1 MTSFPSEIRFA
12 WRVVSIQKQGIT
24 NMRYSITT
32 VLAAS
37 LILLA
42 PVVEAHQASVF
53 ATGLTGPVKLD
64 LTRQGNLLV
73 TERGTAANDGKLSLV
88 DRSGTV
94 RPILTGL
101 PSGIETT
108 GGPSGPQAPAVDG
121 CCIVHLTIG
130 EGDMLRFSPSG
141 PPGSQVPNA
150 TGSVSPIF
158 SSVLRLVFNEPLDRL
173 DSSFALSPADHA
185 ALADGQ
191 TVQLD
196 NASGESV
203 WIRLVVDFKDA
214 RPDPATNVRG
224 SNPFH
229 MIASA
234 HDDSLLVVDS
244 GQNALLRVARNSWP
258 QVIVRFP
265 PVAQAPGVIPPFSDA
280 VPTAVRHL
288 NGSRYVVSLL
298 TGVPFTPGAASVRIV
313 NANNG
318 QWSDLLTGLTSATD
332 VLVIGSQIYVLQ
344 ISTNLSAGAPGQLLW
359 FKNRNAAPEIVASG
373 LIGASGMIYD
383 PARDAIFVAEMFAGR
398 ITRIQR

>member
-1 MTSFPSEIRFA
+1 MKMGIHSN
-12 WRVVSIQKQGIT
+12 QGIAK
-24 NMRYSITT
+24 MRNKIT
-32 VLAAS
+32 A
-37 LILLA
+37 LLA
-42 PVVEAHQASVF
+42 TGLVVLSPIGAAHQVSTF

-64 LTRQGNLLV
+64 LTRHGDLLV
-73 TERGTAANDGKLSLV
+73 TEQGTAANDGKLSLV

-108 GGPSGPQAPAVDG
+108 GGNSGPQAPVIQN
-121 CCIVHLTIG
+121 CCVVHLTIG
-130 EGDMLRFSPSG
+130 EGDMLRFAPAG
-141 PPGSQVPNA
+141 PPGRQVPNE

-158 SSVLRLVFNEPLDRL
+158 SSVLRLVFNRPLDRL
-173 DSSFALSPADHA
+173 GSSFALTPADHG
-185 ALADGQ
+185 ALADGK
-191 TVQLD
+191 TVKLD

-214 RPDPATNVRG
+214 RPDPVTNVRG

-229 MIASA
+229 MIASR

-244 GQNALLRVARNSWP
+244 GQNALLKLERNSWP

-265 PVAQAPGVIPPFSDA
+265 PIAQAPGVMPPFSDA

-288 NGSRYVVSLL
+288 NGNRYVVSLL
-298 TGVPFTPGAASVRIV
+298 TGVPFTPGAASVRVV
-313 NANNG
+313 NADNG

-359 FKNRNAAPEIVASG
+359 FKNRHALPQVVATG

-383 PARDAIFVAEMFAGR
+383 PARNSIFVAELFAGR
-398 ITRIQR
+398 ITRVQR

>member
-1 MTSFPSEIRFA
+1 MLYR
-12 WRVVSIQKQGIT
+12 IT
-24 NMRYSITT
+24 AI
-32 VLAAS
+32 LAVGLVAMS
-37 LILLA
+37 PA
-42 PVVEAHQASVF
+42 GAAHQASTF

-88 DRSGTV
+88 DKAGAV

-108 GGPSGPQAPAVDG
+108 GTPSGPQSPVVDG
-121 CCIVHLTIG
+121 CCVVHLTIG
-130 EGDMLRFSPSG
+130 EGDMLRFAAAG
-141 PPGSQVPNA
+141 PPGRQVPNE

-158 SSVLRLVFNEPLDRL
+158 SSVLRLVFNQPLDRL
-173 DSSFALSPADHA
+173 GSSFALTPADHG
-185 ALADGQ
+185 ALADGK
-191 TVQLD
+191 TVRID

-214 RPDPATNVRG
+214 RPDPVTNVRG

-244 GQNALLRVARNSWP
+244 GQNALLKLERNSWP
-258 QVIVRFP
+258 QVVVRFP
-265 PVAQAPGVIPPFSDA
+265 PIAQAAGVIPPFSDA

-298 TGVPFTPGAASVRIV
+298 TGVPFTPGSASVRVV
-313 NANNG
+313 NASNG

-332 VLVIGSQIYVLQ
+332 VLVIGHQVYVLQ
-344 ISTNLSAGAPGQLLW
+344 ISTNLSAGAPGQLIR
-359 FKNRNAAPEIVASG
+359 FKNKTAPPEVVVTG
-373 LIGASGMIYD
+373 LIGASGMVYD
-383 PARDAIFVAEMFAGR
+383 PARDSIFVTELFAGR

>member
-1 MTSFPSEIRFA
+1 
-12 WRVVSIQKQGIT
+12 
-24 NMRYSITT
+24 MRNKLTAL
-32 VLAAS
+32 LATG
-37 LILLA
+37 LILLSPTGA
-42 PVVEAHQASVF
+42 AHEASVF

-94 RPILTGL
+94 RAILTGL

-108 GGPSGPQAPAVDG
+108 GTPSGPQSPVVDG
-121 CCIVHLTIG
+121 CCLVHLTIG
-130 EGDMLRFSPSG
+130 EGDMLRFAPAG
-141 PPGSQVPNA
+141 PPGKQVPNE

-158 SSVLRLVFNEPLDRL
+158 SSVLRLVFSQPLDRL
-173 DSSFALSPADHA
+173 DSSFALTPADHG
-185 ALADGQ
+185 ALADGR
-191 TVQLD
+191 TVRLA

-214 RPDPATNVRG
+214 RPDAATNVRG

-229 MIASA
+229 MIASQ
-234 HDDSLLVVDS
+234 HDDGLLVVDS
-244 GQNALLRVARNSWP
+244 GQNALLKLDRNSWP

-265 PVAQAPGVIPPFSDA
+265 PIAQAPGIIPPFSDA

-288 NGSRYVVSLL
+288 NGNRYLVSLL
-298 TGVPFTPGAASVRIV
+298 TGVPFTPGVASVRVV
-313 NANNG
+313 NAITG
-318 QWSDLLTGLTSATD
+318 QWSELLTGLTSATD

-344 ISTNLSAGAPGQLLW
+344 ISTNLSVGAPGQLIR
-359 FKNRNAAPEIVASG
+359 FRNRDAAPEVVATG

-383 PARDAIFVAEMFAGR
+383 PARDAIFISELFAGR